1 MMCIFKCC
9 LQSQIIFS
17 SKIWPVFSLCSS
29 YSSVTMYYL
38 KVEKKVFTL
47 CKQIPTQMKKK
58 PQYHKPSIDLYCSYS
73 TVRTPSQLS
82 DSRYYLHAKWGG
94 CEQFALSVC
103 LLAQLFKK
111 FWFTWKSHK
120 TWGLAQ
126 VRSDFW
132 SPSECRNPESICCFS
147 HHNFADKYI

>member
-38 KVEKKVFTL
+38 KVEKKGLYPLQANTYTNEKNLSITSQALIFTVATALLEPPQWFTL
-47 CKQIPTQMKKK
+47 LPPCKMRGMWAV
-58 PQYHKPSIDLYCSYS
+58 C
-73 TVRTPSQLS
+73 
-82 DSRYYLHAKWGG
+82 
-94 CEQFALSVC
+94 FVC
-103 LLAQLFKK
+103 LFLAQLFKK

-120 TWGLAQ
+120 IRGLAQ

-132 SPSECRNPESICCFS
+132 SPSECRNPEAICCFS